1 VRDFAAGACGIGA
14 NFRIEQDSICVPAT
28 YNLMFSVKRKCA
40 THTETS
46 EHRMRIGRREGSRS
60 EICPYFPEAETFSE
74 YRGEALN
81 ESGENQM
88 AK

>member
-1 VRDFAAGACGIGA
+1 M
-14 NFRIEQDSICVPAT
+14 
-28 YNLMFSVKRKCA
+28 YNLMLSVNGKCSPHA
-40 THTETS
+40 ETS
-46 EHRMRIGRREGSRS
+46 EHRMKIGRREGSRS

-74 YRGEALN
+74 YRGEAPN